1 MRKNITAV
9 LSSGEIQTKHAI
21 EQGYYDGDDAEEV
34 YQTIQQREQD
44 IANGKYD
51 KYKNN

>member
-1 MRKNITAV
+1 MKV
-9 LSSGEIQTKHAI
+9 MI
-21 EQGYYDGDDAEEV
+21 EKV

>member
-1 MRKNITAV
+1 MMVMIF
-9 LSSGEIQTKHAI
+9 
-21 EQGYYDGDDAEEV
+21 EEV

>member
-1 MRKNITAV
+1 MMVMMLKKFI
-9 LSSGEIQTKHAI
+9 K
-21 EQGYYDGDDAEEV
+21 
-34 YQTIQQREQD
+34 TIQQREQD